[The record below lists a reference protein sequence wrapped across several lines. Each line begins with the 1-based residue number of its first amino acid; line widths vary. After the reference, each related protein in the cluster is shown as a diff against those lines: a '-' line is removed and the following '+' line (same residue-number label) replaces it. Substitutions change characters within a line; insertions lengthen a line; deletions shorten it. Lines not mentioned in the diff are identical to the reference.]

1 MHLFEVERD
10 EPRLNAAG
18 NWKRRWMKRLGGQ
31 VKGMRIMASEG
42 GRVLGGTSQ
51 GFLLC
56 CNLRGDVL
64 WHKLFE
70 RGLEHLIPY
79 GDETLIC
86 DNGGEFW
93 AVSPLGDLRP
103 LGRLSGFCA
112 SASAAGEGV
121 HIVCGRE
128 LWRI

>member
-1 MHLFEVERD
+1 
-10 EPRLNAAG
+10 
-18 NWKRRWMKRLGGQ
+18 MKRLGGQ
-31 VKGMRIMASEG
+31 VRGMRILASAG

-56 CNLRGDVL
+56 CDLQGEVL
-64 WHKLFE
+64 WHKLFA
-70 RGLEHLIPY
+70 RGLEYLVPY

-86 DNGGEFW
+86 DNGGELW

-103 LGRLSGFCA
+103 LARLPGFCT
-112 SASAAGEGV
+112 SASAADEGV
-121 HIVCGRE
+121 HIACGRE